1 MVRTILILV
10 LLAWST
16 GNLAD
21 AKPIFIK
28 VFAPNLG
35 HGSNSAT
42 SYQSSATTAPINT
55 QFISSLI
62 STKIQL
68 WNSLLQSKSS
78 GGSYGFGFSK
88 SISFSTTTTT
98 EKPTDI
104 THHTT
109 EVNTDFT
116 PDDSSSTT
124 THNLYTTTTEGS
136 TKTPKPTI
144 HPEPPVPTT
153 STPVTGSTSSQPE
166 ESTTTEASS
175 GYSYQTPTPTI

>member
-1 MVRTILILV
+1 MLRTTLILV

-21 AKPIFIK
+21 AKPFIIK
-28 VFAPNLG
+28 VFAPNTS

-42 SYQSSATTAPINT
+42 SYQSSATAAPINT

-78 GGSYGFGFSK
+78 GGSFGFGFSK
-88 SISFSTTTTT
+88 SISFSTTTT
-98 EKPTDI
+98 EKPTEV

-109 EVNTDFT
+109 EVNTDFS
-116 PDDSSSTT
+116 PDDSSPT
-124 THNLYTTTTEGS
+124 THTLYTTTTEGS
-136 TKTPKPTI
+136 TKTPSPTI

-153 STPVTGSTSSQPE
+153 STPVKTTTSSQPE
-166 ESTTTEASS
+166 PTSTTETTS
-175 GYSYQTPTPTI
+175 GYSYQTPTPKVE